1 MLWFQKIEGLT
12 IVYALIYALL
22 VDWSL
27 VVYINI
33 WFSLMIRLTI

>member
-27 VVYINI
+27 VVNINI